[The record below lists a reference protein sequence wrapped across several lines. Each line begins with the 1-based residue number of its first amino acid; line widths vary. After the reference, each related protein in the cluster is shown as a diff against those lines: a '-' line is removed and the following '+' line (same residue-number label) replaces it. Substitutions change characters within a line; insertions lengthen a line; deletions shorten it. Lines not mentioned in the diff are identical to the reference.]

1 MGSTFAAA
9 TAVEAAGE
17 GNFEACIDAAWG
29 VFGNANGGYLLAIMA
44 RAAMAGTGRD
54 FPYVVSA
61 SYLRPGKDGPA
72 RVAVETIHAGRT
84 ATHARVV
91 LRQGEATALDATM
104 VLGDAPTGGIEH
116 ADAVP
121 VLPSPE
127 DCRPITR
134 PSAGIDILD
143 RMSFRYA
150 PGFGPRE
157 PEGEP
162 VVRCWVDLLAP
173 EAPDPLHA
181 LLAADAL
188 VPSVQRLGRIGWAP
202 TVQLTAYLHAI
213 PAPGP
218 LAVQVALGEMRDG
231 WFDESMVV
239 ADTAGR
245 MIARAR
251 QLARLPR

>member
-1 MGSTFAAA
+1 MGSTFAEA
-9 TAVEAAGE
+9 TAVTDLGGGVFE
-17 GNFEACIDAAWG
+17 GCIDATWG

-44 RAAMAGTGRD
+44 RAAMQGTGRD

-61 SYLRPGKDGPA
+61 SYLRPGKDGPV
-72 RVAVETIHAGRT
+72 RVEVETIRAGRT

-91 LRQGEATALDATM
+91 LSQGEGPALDATM
-104 VLGDAPTGGIEH
+104 VLGDAPSGSVDHPEKPP
-116 ADAVP
+116 AMPVP
-121 VLPSPE
+121 E
-127 DCRPITR
+127 TCWPITDR
-134 PSAGIDILD
+134 APGIDILD
-143 RMSFRYA
+143 RMTFRYA

-162 VVRCWVDLLAP
+162 IVRGWVDLIEP
-173 EAPDPLHA
+173 EATDSVFG

-188 VPSVQRLGRIGWAP
+188 VPSVQRLGKIGWAP
-202 TVQLTAYLHAI
+202 TVQLTAYLHAV

-218 LAVQVALGEMRDG
+218 LAVEVALGEMRDE

-239 ADTAGR
+239 TDTTGR
-245 MIARAR
+245 MIVRAR